1 MNEKLDQ
8 LNPIAS
14 WVAAISLIV
23 VMLVTS
29 INYNVFN
36 RDFYNREYEQLE
48 IASEVGM
55 TQEDLEIVTENLL
68 SFIKG
73 DTNSIQT
80 KITIEG
86 TVKDAF
92 NSKEEAHMV
101 SVRLLYQG
109 AQAISNVA
117 FVAFIL
123 SVAFLIGRLRS
134 GACTLISINYIK
146 AAILF
151 SIFVIF
157 CAGWAYVDFDS
168 FWFSFHKLVFRNDL
182 WMLDPET
189 DLMIRLFPAPF
200 FSAMVFRIVALF
212 LIGFLIVFGIAYAYL
227 HYQLKHFEQEDLIH
241 EE

>member
-1 MNEKLDQ
+1 MNEKLDR

-36 RDFYNREYEQLE
+36 REFYTREYQRLD
-48 IASEVGM
+48 IASTVGM
-55 TQEDLEIVTENLL
+55 TQEDIEVVTDNLL
-68 SFIKG
+68 AFVKG

-92 NSKEEAHMV
+92 NPKEEAHMV
-101 SVRLLYQG
+101 GVRLLYQG
-109 AQAISNVA
+109 VQAISNVA

-123 SVAFLIGRLRS
+123 SFAFLIVRLRK
-134 GACTLISINYIK
+134 GAITLISINYMK
-146 AAILF
+146 AAIIF
-151 SIFVIF
+151 SIFFIL
-157 CAGWAYVDFDS
+157 CAGWAYIDFDS

-189 DLMIRLFPAPF
+189 DLMIRIFPAPF
-200 FSAMVFRIVALF
+200 FSAMVFRIVVLF
-212 LIGFLIVFGIAYAYL
+212 LICFAIVFGIAYAYL
-227 HYQLKHFEQEDLIH
+227 HYQLKHFEQEELIH
-241 EE
+241 ED